1 MKGRGAWYP
10 YKVLV
15 KGAELPAELVE
26 HAKRDFSGLLFFH
39 RDGDGAV
46 RRKANLLAFDIGN
59 QVEIDEMMVPL
70 VPAFTAVGLGQFNP
84 TIFNSI
90 DGSDVH
96 AIGPDDFHMLFYPGL
111 SHFNLLYGQGQRARE
126 PYVQFEEFP
135 APPSSVRSMARSPA
149 MSPPGSND
157 KLR

>member
-1 MKGRGAWYP
+1 
-10 YKVLV
+10 
-15 KGAELPAELVE
+15 
-26 HAKRDFSGLLFFH
+26 LLFFH

-135 APPSSVRSMARSPA
+135 AAFERREYGATSSF
-149 MSPPGSND
+149 GSNNASP
-157 KLR
+157 LLPRLQQLP